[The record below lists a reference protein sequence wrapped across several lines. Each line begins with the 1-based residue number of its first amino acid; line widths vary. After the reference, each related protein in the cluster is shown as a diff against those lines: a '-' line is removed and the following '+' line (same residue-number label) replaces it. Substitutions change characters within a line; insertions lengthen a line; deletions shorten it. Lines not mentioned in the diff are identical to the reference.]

1 MRCPSFFAVSRPA
14 PAQLQKKWS
23 RDRRRVAAWLTAVGV
38 LLLLLAAVVMVLH
51 SEQSYTQTKNE
62 QIRAQAA
69 ILASTVE
76 AALVFGDRAAAQE
89 YVGALHVDPQLQTA
103 AVYDGRGSLF
113 AGYTRDPD
121 HPVPAGFEQARHV
134 PAADRLLVTMPVQ
147 HGGAQIGTVYLE
159 TTIEPLASRLER
171 YGVILLLVVMGCI
184 ILAGLG
190 ITQAALTRSYAQL
203 EEQRSDLAR
212 SNEELRNQIERRE
225 KAESA
230 LRQAQKMESIGQ
242 LTGGIAHD
250 FNNLLQVISGNLEV
264 LQRRYLQGNAEAARL
279 VATAA
284 RGAQRAAALTQ
295 RLLAFS
301 RRQPLNPKPL
311 EVNRLV
317 AGMSELLHRTLGE
330 TIAIETV
337 FGSGVWRVETDA
349 NQLESALLNLCVNAR
364 DAMPGGGKLTLETA
378 NAYLDEAYTAEHDVK
393 PGQYVSIAV
402 SDTGCGMPP
411 DVLQKA
417 FDPFFT
423 TKDIGKGSGLGLS
436 QVYGFIKQSG
446 GHVKIYSE
454 VGRCTTV
461 KLYLPRLVSAGDADA
476 GAETPEGAPRAH
488 GDQLILVVEDD
499 ADVRAHAVMM
509 LRELGYGVLEAP
521 DGERALRLFE
531 AQPDVSLL
539 FTDVGLPGAMNGRQL
554 ADALRRRRPDLPVL
568 FTTGYARNAIVH
580 HGRLDPGVELLP
592 KPFSFS
598 ELANKIHQVLAGA

>member
-1 MRCPSFFAVSRPA
+1 MSEST
-14 PAQLQKKWS
+14 AQPRRKWPQ
-23 RDRRRVAAWLTAVGV
+23 DRRRVAVWLTAVGV
-38 LLLLLAAVVMVLH
+38 LLLLLAAGVMVLH
-51 SEQSYTQTKNE
+51 SEESYRQTKNE

-69 ILASTVE
+69 VLASTVE
-76 AALVFGDRAAAQE
+76 AALVFGDRPAAQE
-89 YVGALHVDPQLQTA
+89 YVGALHVDPQIQTA
-103 AVYDGRGSLF
+103 AVYDARGSLF
-113 AGYTRDPD
+113 ASYTREPD
-121 HPVPAGFEQARHV
+121 NPVPVGLDQAKHV

-147 HGGAQIGTVYLE
+147 HGGSQIGTVYLE
-159 TTIEPLASRLER
+159 TTIEPLAARLER
-171 YGVILLLVVMGCI
+171 YGVIVLLVVMGCV
-184 ILAGLG
+184 ILVGLG
-190 ITQAALTRSYAQL
+190 ITQAVLTRSYVEL
-203 EEQRSDLAR
+203 ERQRSDLAR
-212 SNEELRNQIERRE
+212 TNEELLSQIERRE
-225 KAESA
+225 KAENA

-264 LQRRYLQGNAEAARL
+264 LQRRYLKDGEEAARL

-301 RRQPLNPKPL
+301 RLQPLNPKPL
-311 EVNRLV
+311 DVNRLV

-330 TIAIETV
+330 SIAIETV
-337 FGSGVWRVETDA
+337 FGSGIWRVETDA

-364 DAMPGGGKLTLETA
+364 DAMPGGGRLTLETA
-378 NAYLDEAYTAEHDVK
+378 NAYLDEAYAAEHDVK
-393 PGQYVSIAV
+393 PGQYVAIAV
-402 SDTGCGMPP
+402 SDTGFGMSPE
-411 DVLQKA
+411 VVQKA

-436 QVYGFIKQSG
+436 QVYGFVKQSG

-454 VGRCTTV
+454 VGKGTTV
-461 KLYLPRLVSAGDADA
+461 KLYLPRLAAAERVDTA
-476 GAETPEGAPRAH
+476 AETPESVPRAH
-488 GDQLILVVEDD
+488 GDHLILVVEDD

-509 LRELGYGVLEAP
+509 LRELGYGILEAH
-521 DGERALRLFE
+521 DGEDALRLFE
-531 AQPDVSLL
+531 ARPDASLL

-598 ELANKIHQVLAGA
+598 ELANKIHRILDGA